1 MHALSVFLLNLHD
14 MKELKCPQCN
24 HVFKVDEDAFRSIAA
39 QVRNAAF
46 DEELAKREAEMR
58 MRMTA
63 EQQARDAK
71 AEQRLRESVGAKDSQ
86 LRDRDEEIRRLRAQL
101 DSAAEMMRLKAEQQ
115 LAGKDRE
122 IADLRATIAQGE
134 TMKRVAVLEEKNRAQ
149 AEIQAKEA
157 EIAELRN
164 RAANERS
171 EATLRES
178 GLKEQFALELRQ
190 KQELIDYYK
199 EMKAR
204 LSTKMIGESL
214 EVHCSN
220 EFNRVRAS
228 IYPRAYFDKDNDASG
243 GSKGDFIFRDFA
255 EDGTEY
261 ISIMFE
267 MKNEGD
273 ETATK
278 HRNEDFFAKLDRD
291 RRAKGC
297 EYAVLVSLLEAES
310 ELYNEGIVDVSYRY
324 PKMFVVR
331 PQFFMPIIALLSQA
345 SRKSIVYLQQLQ
357 EARRQSIDVTNFE
370 AKLDAFRE
378 GFGRNYEL
386 ASRKFDTAI
395 EEIDKT
401 IQHLMKVKDA
411 LISTST
417 NLRLA
422 NDKTQNL
429 TIKRLTRGNPTMKAK
444 FDEAR
449 KAASQTDSDE

>member
-1 MHALSVFLLNLHD
+1 
-14 MKELKCPQCN
+14 MKELRCPQCN

-39 QVRNAAF
+39 QVRNEAF
-46 DEELAKREAEMR
+46 REELDKREAELR
-58 MRMTA
+58 ARLQAERRADAARA
-63 EQQARDAK
+63 EQLMRESVAAKDMTIHDRDA
-71 AEQRLRESVGAKDSQ
+71 EIQRLRERIDS
-86 LRDRDEEIRRLRAQL
+86 LVETE
-101 DSAAEMMRLKAEQQ
+101 RLKAMRNLDE
-115 LAGKDRE
+115 KDRE
-122 IADLRATIAQGE
+122 IASLKATIDRADS
-134 TMKRVAVLEEKNRAQ
+134 MRRVAVLEEQNRSQ
-149 AEIQAKEA
+149 AALQAKDA
-157 EIAELRN
+157 EIADLRN

-171 EATLRES
+171 EATMREA

-190 KQELIDYYK
+190 KQEMIDYYK

-228 IYPRAYFDKDNDASG
+228 QYPRAYFEKDNDASG

-255 EDGTEY
+255 DDGTEY

-297 EYAVLVSLLEAES
+297 EYAVLVSLLEADS

-324 PKMFVVR
+324 AKMFVVR

-345 SRKSIVYLQQLQ
+345 SRKSIVYLQQLE
-357 EARRQSIDVTNFE
+357 EARRQSVDVTNFE
-370 AKLDAFRE
+370 TKLNAFRE
-378 GFGRNYEL
+378 GFGRNYEQ
-386 ASRKFDTAI
+386 ASKKFNTAI

-401 IQHLMKVKDA
+401 IQHLMKVKES
-411 LISTST
+411 LLGTE
-417 NLRLA
+417 NHLRLA
-422 NDKTQNL
+422 NDKTQAL
-429 TIKRLTRGNPTMKAK
+429 TIKKLTYGNPTMRAK
-444 FDEAR
+444 FDDAR
-449 KAASQTDSDE
+449 KAAQEAEAGADE

>member
-1 MHALSVFLLNLHD
+1 

-24 HVFKVDEDAFRSIAA
+24 HVFKVNEDAFRSIAA
-39 QVRNAAF
+39 QVRNEAF
-46 DEELAKREAEMR
+46 REELDKREAEMR
-58 MRMTA
+58 QRMLA
-63 EQQARDAK
+63 ERQAENAK
-71 AEQRLRESVGAKDSQ
+71 AEQRMRESLGAKDMELHDCQ
-86 LRDRDEEIRRLRAQL
+86 AEIKRLKEQINGM
-101 DSAAEMMRLKAEQQ
+101 AEMARLKTEQQ

-122 IADLRATIAQGE
+122 IAELRATVE
-134 TMKRVAVLEEKNRAQ
+134 RNDSMLRVAVLEEKNRAQ
-149 AEIQAKEA
+149 ASMQAKEA

-178 GLKEQFALELRQ
+178 SLKEQFALQLRQ
-190 KQELIDYYK
+190 KQEMIDYYK

-204 LSTKMIGESL
+204 MSTKMIGESL
-214 EVHCSN
+214 EQLCSN

-228 IYPRAYFDKDNDASG
+228 LYPGAYFEKDNDASG
-243 GSKGDFIFRDFA
+243 GSKGDFIFRDFS

-291 RRAKGC
+291 RRSKGC
-297 EYAVLVSLLEAES
+297 EYAVLVSLLEADS
-310 ELYNEGIVDVSYRY
+310 ELYNEGIVDVSFRY

-331 PQFFMPIIALLSQA
+331 PQFFMPIISLLSQA
-345 SRKSIVYLQQLQ
+345 SRKSIVYLQQLE
-357 EARRQSIDVTNFE
+357 EARRQSVDVTNFE
-370 AKLDAFRE
+370 AKLSAFRE
-378 GFGRNYEL
+378 GFGRNYEQ
-386 ASRKFDTAI
+386 ASKKFNTAI

-401 IQHLMKVKDA
+401 IQHLMKVKEA
-411 LISTST
+411 LIGSET

-422 NDKTQNL
+422 NDKTQGL
-429 TIKRLTRGNPTMKAK
+429 TIKKLTYGNPTMRAK
-444 FDEAR
+444 FQEAR
-449 KAASQTDSDE
+449 RAAEQGNDDGQQQ

>member
-1 MHALSVFLLNLHD
+1 MTYA

-58 MRMTA
+58 LRMDA
-63 EQQARDAK
+63 EQKARDAK
-71 AEQRLRESVGAKDSQ
+71 AEQHLRESMGSKDAQ
-86 LRDRDEEIRRLRAQL
+86 LRDRDEEIRRLRTQL
-101 DSAAEMMRLKAEQQ
+101 DSSAELARLKTEQQ

-122 IADLRATIAQGE
+122 IADLRATIARGDSLL
-134 TMKRVAVLEEKNRAQ
+134 RVAVLEEKNRAQ
-149 AEIQAKEA
+149 AAMQAKEA

-171 EATLRES
+171 EATLREA

-228 IYPRAYFDKDNDASG
+228 LYPRAYFEKDNDASG

-255 EDGTEY
+255 DDDTEY

-378 GFGRNYEL
+378 GFARNYEL

-449 KAASQTDSDE
+449 TAAQQTASHDSNE

>member
-1 MHALSVFLLNLHD
+1 
-14 MKELKCPQCN
+14 MKELRCPQCG

-39 QVRNAAF
+39 QVRDETF
-46 DEELAKREAEMR
+46 REELDRREKELRRR
-58 MRMTA
+58 MEA
-63 EQQARDAK
+63 EQQAEQVR
-71 AEQRLRESVGAKDSQ
+71 AEQRMRESLGAKDMA
-86 LRDRDEEIRRLRAQL
+86 LHDREAEIKRLREML
-101 DSAAEMMRLKAEQQ
+101 DSQAEMARMKTQQQ
-115 LAGKDRE
+115 LADKERQIDAMRAAIE
-122 IADLRATIAQGE
+122 QADSL
-134 TMKRVAVLEEKNRAQ
+134 KRVAVLEEQNRAQ
-149 AEIQAKEA
+149 AAIQAKET

-164 RAANERS
+164 RAANERN
-171 EATLRES
+171 EATLREA
-178 GLKEQFALELRQ
+178 GLKEQFALQLRQ
-190 KQELIDYYK
+190 KQEMIDYYK

-220 EFNRVRAS
+220 EFNRVRATQ
-228 IYPRAYFDKDNDASG
+228 YPGAYFEKDNDASG
-243 GSKGDFIFRDFA
+243 GSKGDFIFRDFSD
-255 EDGTEY
+255 DGTEF

-297 EYAVLVSLLEAES
+297 EYAVLVSLLEADS

-345 SRKSIVYLQQLQ
+345 SRKSIVYLKQLE
-357 EARRQSIDVTNFE
+357 EARRQSVDVTNFE
-370 AKLDAFRE
+370 ARLNAFRE
-378 GFGRNYEL
+378 GFGRNYEQ
-386 ASRKFDTAI
+386 ASKKFNAAI

-401 IQHLMKVKDA
+401 IQHLMKVKEA
-411 LISTST
+411 LIGSEN

-422 NDKTQNL
+422 NDKTQGL
-429 TIKRLTRGNPTMKAK
+429 TIRKLTYGNPTMKAK
-444 FDEAR
+444 FNEAR
-449 KAASQTDSDE
+449 RDAAQNDDSDDEE